1 MINKL
6 WILLSDQVRKSN
18 HLVLVGLGVSVF
30 LTMIQTV
37 WVDML
42 SWLEM
47 ILIET
52 LVLSS
57 TKSMFPWVTWET

>member
-42 SWLEM
+42 GWLEM